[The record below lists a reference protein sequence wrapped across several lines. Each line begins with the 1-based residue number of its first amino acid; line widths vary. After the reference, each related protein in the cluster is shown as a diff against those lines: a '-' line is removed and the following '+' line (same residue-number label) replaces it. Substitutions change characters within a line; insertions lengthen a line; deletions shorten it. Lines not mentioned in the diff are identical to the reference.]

1 MAVSR
6 KATCRN
12 TAQLSFSTSS
22 FNPPEFC
29 CAYHFIR
36 NPERVIGL
44 EKLYL
49 RSSWRSSTL
58 YMNNKSTGKLCQFL
72 WKWEVCE
79 PFNVILIDQLL
90 LSVQRMHCDFS
101 QSVRPW
107 TAFSLFT
114 EHAMFSKAT
123 WHETAIFLSSLCVVA
138 YLKETLRYALRE
150 KPEIRVLAP
159 IMTFSI
165 LVNYWICCYRGL
177 AILKWQWAVGYWQCD
192 TNNTPNYCTLVS
204 NGKNPTAL
212 TYAITA

>member
-1 MAVSR
+1 MEEFFKKGLTSQIYVTENPNHSPWKESFDRAPGFHFKGFYADIFILLGSYLSAAVSC

-22 FNPPEFC
+22 LNPSEFY

-36 NPERVIGL
+36 NPERLIGL

-79 PFNVILIDQLL
+79 PFNVILIDQPL
-90 LSVQRMHCDFS
+90 LSVESMHCDFS
-101 QSVRPW
+101 QLVRPW

-114 EHAMFSKAT
+114 EHAMFPKAT
-123 WHETAIFLSSLCVVA
+123 WHETAIFLSLLCIA
-138 YLKETLRYALRE
+138 LCYALWE
-150 KPEIRVLAP
+150 KTEIRVLAP

-165 LVNYWICCYRGL
+165 SVNY
-177 AILKWQWAVGYWQCD
+177 
-192 TNNTPNYCTLVS
+192 
-204 NGKNPTAL
+204 
-212 TYAITA
+212 